1 MGYSNKD
8 TEECHNARVK
18 INSESVSVTLVIFLE
33 NEPVILIKFG

>member
-8 TEECHNARVK
+8 TEECYKARGK
-18 INSESVSVTLVIFLE
+18 INLESVSVTLILFLE